1 MKLYKKKNCLITG
14 NSFFIMFYTNVISLM
29 SRQ

>member
-1 MKLYKKKNCLITG
+1 MKLYKKKNCLLSG